1 MKVGT
6 AIILSLL
13 YVISFVQ
20 MHILSNS
27 VMNSETSTVCQA
39 LSKAGFGA
47 QQTPFGNTVIK

>member
-13 YVISFVQ
+13 YEISFVH